1 MKKGGWLPFINIC
14 LNIINQIS
22 LPINAEALREHGMHN
37 VDSNECN
44 GLLWTKPKIKKKQKK
59 KSHLPAYMHATS
71 LKQKKMLKISFKIFQ
86 ARTCGDY
93 YFTSSHTQV
102 NPKNSLPQVFFKNK

>member
-1 MKKGGWLPFINIC
+1 MKKGGWLSFINIC

-44 GLLWTKPKIKKKQKK
+44 ALLWTKPKCFKKKCK
-59 KSHLPAYMHATS
+59 KSHLQAYMHAIS
-71 LKQKKMLKISFKIFQ
+71 LKQKKMLKKIFK
-86 ARTCGDY
+86 D
-93 YFTSSHTQV
+93 
-102 NPKNSLPQVFFKNK
+102 L